1 MKATMKLNIII
12 RLTALSDAAR
22 RTPPVR
28 RRRWMAPIQ
37 VDSGEMRRWRRY
49 LPVVVRVCAGRV
61 EAAEPCRSGRA
72 DRVDA

>member
-49 LPVVVRVCAGRV
+49 LPVVVRAGRGG
-61 EAAEPCRSGRA
+61 AAEPCRSGRA